1 MDDNSRISL
10 ITERIENAPY
20 GSAFVVSDFTD
31 LAEYGTAKK
40 TVARLEK
47 KGALRRVVRGVYDRP
62 RFSTLLQEYAAPNP
76 DTIAHAIARNYNWT
90 ISATG
95 NTALNQLGL
104 STQVPANWSYI
115 SSGPYKKYEIGNI
128 LLEFDHRSDN
138 QLSGMS
144 ANTLL
149 LIQALKTL
157 GQENVTEET
166 ISLLR
171 KRFSPE
177 ERTVILEES
186 RRTISW
192 IYSAIKEIC
201 KA

>member
-95 NTALNQLGL
+95 C
-104 STQVPANWSYI
+104 PAA
-115 SSGPYKKYEIGNI
+115 
-128 LLEFDHRSDN
+128 EFFIW
-138 QLSGMS
+138 Q
-144 ANTLL
+144 
-149 LIQALKTL
+149 
-157 GQENVTEET
+157 
-166 ISLLR
+166 
-171 KRFSPE
+171 
-177 ERTVILEES
+177 
-186 RRTISW
+186 
-192 IYSAIKEIC
+192 
-201 KA
+201 

>member
-1 MDDNSRISL
+1 MDANSMISS
-10 ITERIENAPY
+10 ITQRIENAPY
-20 GSAFVVSDFTD
+20 GSVFVVSDFTD

-40 TVARLEK
+40 TLSRLEK
-47 KGALRRVVRGVYDRP
+47 KGMLRRVVRGVYDRP

-76 DTIAHAIARNYNWT
+76 DAIAHAIARNYNWA

-95 NTALNQLGL
+95 NTALNQFGL

-128 LLEFDHRSDN
+128 LLEFDHRSDS
-138 QLSGMS
+138 QMRGMS

-149 LIQALKTL
+149 LIQALKAL
-157 GQENVTEET
+157 GPENVNEET
-166 ISLLR
+166 IGLLR
-171 KRFSPE
+171 KRFSPK
-177 ERTVILEES
+177 ERAIILEES
-186 RRTISW
+186 RRTINW

>member
-1 MDDNSRISL
+1 MDADSKTSL
-10 ITERIENAPY
+10 IIQRIENAPY
-20 GSAFVVSDFTD
+20 GSAFVASDFTD

-40 TVARLEK
+40 ALARLEK
-47 KGALRRVVRGVYDRP
+47 KGVLRRVIRGVYDRP

-90 ISATG
+90 IFATG

-115 SSGPYKKYEIGNI
+115 SSGPYKKYEIGKI
-128 LLEFDHRSDN
+128 LLAFDHRSDS
-138 QLSGMS
+138 QMSGMS

-149 LIQALKTL
+149 LIQALKAL
-157 GQENVTEET
+157 GPENVNKET
-166 ISLLR
+166 IDLLR

-177 ERTVILEES
+177 ERALILEES
-186 RRTISW
+186 RRTINW
-192 IYSAIKEIC
+192 IYSVIKEIC
-201 KA
+201 RA